1 MKKRLIKI
9 IVFIILIMPCYV
21 YAEDI
26 SYDNA
31 QKIVKESMQAW
42 YMRGSYLQYNSS
54 KKSYYKIVHPEES
67 TSQDMGY
74 TVCSGYTNLV
84 YQEAFGMMAEDKGK
98 YSGTRIPTSSTT
110 YVLHTEDYIK
120 NHNCQT
126 GVSSTGCNGEYAIYY
141 EKNTDNTTYF
151 YNISNTNEN
160 PTFEEFIQNI
170 KPGDVFAYDGHAWI
184 AYDVAINPKTN
195 KLDVLLLQTGGSHE
209 VMTKID
215 PDNNSTNRLCYN
227 NAKSNNNDNGLI
239 SLDVAGSQMTNQGTL
254 SNKAWLSEFGRS
266 STKDAHFVDSYGR
279 IKCRSDHD
287 MCSISRFFYKDSNN
301 KAKFNYEVNDQQIKN
316 SMLRTK
322 LPGIFIHKTADSLD
336 NNSVYP
342 DQTVTYTIKIANQSN
357 VNLKDGGKNYSKF
370 YVSEVIPTDKVDFIS
385 ATNSG
390 VYSNGKITWTIN
402 SLNAGQN
409 ITLTYTVKVKNTD
422 ELIDKKIDAEGTVYI
437 DNTGSITTGVVSN
450 EVIRKPAT
458 KKDTYQNCYNK
469 YKDSKKEL
477 ELIDEVYKCAY
488 GVDLKLNKFS
498 LDGEDNN
505 MFSKLITHEKDNS
518 KRTGKITIVNN
529 DVTKNYYDMILNDYW
544 NMTAPGKVVQNDD
557 GTYYNIYYLPGWYNT
572 YRADTIYKEH
582 FKDGD
587 VLIYYNVNDIIYNHA
602 DPKKNLELT
611 KEQGIYAYIYLDGKF
626 VGQNQTGDAVR
637 NEFTYEYY
645 PEETR
650 GEKLIN
656 NIYNNAEELTF
667 VNYQTLFG
675 KDYYVILRPEKI
687 IQSNN
692 VDIVVPNTG
701 KNTSII
707 FTIVGGLIIV
717 IGSLVLITKRR
728 RVN

>member
-1 MKKRLIKI
+1 MKKRVFKTL
-9 IVFIILIMPCYV
+9 VFIILLLPCYV

-26 SYDNA
+26 SYEDA

-42 YMRGSYLQYNSS
+42 YMRGTYIQYNGS
-54 KKSYYKIVHPEES
+54 KNLYFEVNHPENS

-98 YSGTRIPTSSTT
+98 YSGTKIPTSSTT
-110 YVLHTEDYIK
+110 YVLHTEDYISPEK
-120 NHNCQT
+120 HNCQT
-126 GVSSTGCNGEYAIYY
+126 GVSSQGCNGEYAIYF
-141 EKNTDNTTYF
+141 EKKEDNKSYF
-151 YNISNTNEN
+151 YNTDAN
-160 PTFEEFIQNI
+160 PTVEEFAQNI

-184 AYDVAINPKTN
+184 AYDVAINPKTH
-195 KLDVLLLQTGGSHE
+195 KLDVLLLQTGDSHD

-279 IKCRSDHD
+279 IKCRDDHT
-287 MCSISRFFYKDSNN
+287 MCSISRFFYEDSNH
-301 KAKFNYEVNDQQIKN
+301 KAKFNYEVNEQQIKN
-316 SMLRTK
+316 SMVRIK
-322 LPGIFIHKTADSLD
+322 LPGIFIHKTSDAFD

-342 DQTVTYTIKIANQSN
+342 DQNITYTIKVANQSN

-370 YVSEVIPTDKVDFIS
+370 YVTEVIPTDKVDFVS

-402 SLNAGQN
+402 SLNSASN
-409 ITLTYTVKVKNTD
+409 IDLKYTVKVKNND
-422 ELIDKKIDAEGTVYI
+422 EVIGKKINAEGTVYT

-477 ELIDEVYKCAY
+477 ELIDEVYKCTY
-488 GVDLKLNKFS
+488 GVDLKLTKFS
-498 LDGEDNN
+498 VDGDDNN
-505 MFSKLITHEKDNS
+505 MFSKLIEQLKNS
-518 KRTGKITIVNN
+518 NGGKNGKISLINN
-529 DVTKNYYDMILNDYW
+529 DITKNYHDMILNDYW
-544 NMTAPGKVVQNDD
+544 NNTFLVTNSK
-557 GTYYNIYYLPGWYNT
+557 GTYYHFPTFANNN
-572 YRADTIYKEH
+572 RADTIYKEH

-587 VLIYYNVNDIIYNHA
+587 VLIYYNDDTNTKD
-602 DPKKNLELT
+602 NLKFT

-626 VGQNQTGDAVR
+626 VGQNQTVDAVR

-645 PEETR
+645 PESER
-650 GEKLIN
+650 KKNLIN
-656 NIYNNAEELTF
+656 ADLTNEELTF
-667 VNYQTLFG
+667 INYQTLFG

-687 IQSNN
+687 IQSNGI
-692 VDIVVPNTG
+692 DIVVPDTG
-701 KNTSII
+701 KATSII